1 MNYDIKRQDLAKVN
15 NCIISCERVIKDLDK
30 SIGVVD
36 FLVKNKAEIKLI
48 EHALENVVTVT
59 VEFYNNE
66 IKEKYNE
73 LLEKLGTCTEE
84 LTKHYSEE

>member
-1 MNYDIKRQDLAKVN
+1 MNYDISKQDLAKVN
-15 NCIISCERVIKDLDK
+15 NSINSCERVIEDLGK
-30 SIGVVD
+30 SIEVVD
-36 FLVKNKAEIKLI
+36 FLVKNKADIKLI

-73 LLEKLGTCTEE
+73 LLEKLGTDTEE
-84 LTKHYSEE
+84 VTQHYGEE